1 MKLYYVGVLDNT
13 KRPAVQLCA
22 AHELSEFS
30 RWTKNEYAAFM
41 TMISKT
47 VAERTN
53 PGQRQSVEEG
63 DYVVHCYARTE
74 GVAGVVITKD
84 YPHIAAHS
92 VLSKLMDQFLSENPL
107 DKIRSASKDGDI
119 NWPAVNDFLN
129 NYQNANEASSIAR
142 IQQELDETKIILHKA
157 IDSVL
162 QRGEKLDDLVA
173 KSSDLS
179 AQSKMFYKSAK
190 KQNSCCLVM

>member
-13 KRPAVQLCA
+13 KSPAIQLCA
-22 AHELSEFS
+22 EHELSEFS
-30 RWTKNEYAAFM
+30 RFTRDEYGKFM

-47 VAERTN
+47 VAERTK
-53 PGQRQSVEEG
+53 PGQRQSVEEQ
-63 DYVVHCYARTE
+63 DYVVHCYARSE

-92 VLSKLMDQFLSENPL
+92 VLSKLMDQFLSEVPL
-107 DKIRSASKDGDI
+107 STVKAAKNNGDVSFPALKDY
-119 NWPAVNDFLN
+119 LN
-129 NYQNANEASSIAR
+129 NYQDANNANSIAK
-142 IQQELDETKIILHKA
+142 IQQELDETKIVLHKA

>member
-13 KRPAVQLCA
+13 KSPAIQLCA
-22 AHELSEFS
+22 EHELSEFS
-30 RWTKNEYAAFM
+30 RFTRDEYGKFM

-47 VAERTN
+47 VAERTK
-53 PGQRQSVEEG
+53 PGQRQSVEEQ
-63 DYVVHCYARTE
+63 DYVVHCYARSE

-92 VLSKLMDQFLSENPL
+92 VLSKLMDQFLSEVPL
-107 DKIRSASKDGDI
+107 STVQAAKNNGDVSFPALKDY
-119 NWPAVNDFLN
+119 LN
-129 NYQNANEASSIAR
+129 NYQDANNASSIAK
-142 IQQELDETKIILHKA
+142 IQQELDETKIVLHKA

>member
-13 KRPAVQLCA
+13 KSPAIQLCA
-22 AHELSEFS
+22 EHELSEFS
-30 RWTKNEYAAFM
+30 RFTRDEYGKFM

-47 VAERTN
+47 VAERTK
-53 PGQRQSVEEG
+53 PGQRQSVEEQ
-63 DYVVHCYARTE
+63 DYVVHCYARSE

-92 VLSKLMDQFLSENPL
+92 VLSKLMDQFLSEVPL
-107 DKIRSASKDGDI
+107 STVQAAKNNGDVFFPALKDY
-119 NWPAVNDFLN
+119 LN
-129 NYQNANEASSIAR
+129 NYQDANNASSIAK
-142 IQQELDETKIILHKA
+142 IQQELDETKIVLHKA

>member
-13 KRPAVQLCA
+13 KTPALQLCA
-22 AHELSEFS
+22 AHELSDFS
-30 RWTKNEYAAFM
+30 RFTRGEYGNFM

-47 VAERTN
+47 VAERTTA
-53 PGQRQSVEEG
+53 GQRQSVEEQ
-63 DYVVHCYARTE
+63 DYVVHCYARSE

-84 YPHIAAHS
+84 YPNLAAHS
-92 VLSKLMDQFLSENPL
+92 VLSKLMDQFLSEVPL
-107 DKIRSASKDGDI
+107 DTIRAANKDGAVSF
-119 NWPAVNDFLN
+119 PALQEYLN
-129 NYQNANEASSIAR
+129 NYQDANQASSIAK

-179 AQSKMFYKSAK
+179 AQSKMFYTSAK
-190 KQNSCCLVM
+190 KQNSCCILM